1 MERETERLASSEL
14 ENELIPV
21 ARWQDAP
28 PQLRERILK
37 RSQLDLAGARQT
49 AREWIAKVEAE
60 GDAALVE
67 YVRTFDNPSFTKE
80 QLRVS
85 KEDIAEAYRVVD
97 KRIVDTIRRQIEI
110 STEFHR
116 RQVPASFQETAEFV
130 PGVIT
135 GWKITAI
142 ESVGLTVP
150 AGQVPLPTVM
160 QILTVAAKTAGV
172 PRVVACFPPTGK
184 HYEMLIAADI
194 AGVDEIYRVGGIAGI
209 AAMSVGTETIKPVL
223 KIVGPGSIYTQ
234 AAKIEVSLRGTAID
248 MLSGPSEALII
259 ADESAE
265 PRFCAADILARCEH
279 DQNACA
285 VLATTSAELA
295 QKTVEELRRQLPRL
309 SRKSVAQTALGRYSA
324 IVLFDEMEALLD
336 FANDYSAEH
345 LEIITRDPWKTCEK
359 IRNAG
364 SIFLGA
370 NAPVA
375 VGDYA
380 SGTNHCLPTGIAPK
394 TVSPIGVDTFLKKSE
409 IQFLSEEGIRNLE
422 PIVTAISG
430 VETLDAH
437 TNSVRV
443 RLETTGETAA

>member
-1 MERETERLASSEL
+1 MTAAL
-14 ENELIPV
+14 ENELISV
-21 ARWQDAP
+21 LRWSGAD
-28 PQLRERILK
+28 PQVKEKVMR
-37 RSQLDLAGARQT
+37 RSQLDLGAAREI
-49 AREWIAKVEAE
+49 AREWIAKIESQ

-67 YVRTFDNPSFTKE
+67 YIRTFDNPSFTQD
-80 QLRVS
+80 QLKVTRV
-85 KEDIAEAYRVVD
+85 DIEEAYRHVDRKVVD
-97 KRIVDTIRRQIEI
+97 AIRRQIEI

-116 RQVPASFQETAEFV
+116 RQVPEKRQETAEFV

-135 GWKITAI
+135 GWKITPI

-194 AGVDEIYRVGGIAGI
+194 AGTDEIYRVGGIAGI
-209 AAMSVGTETIKPVL
+209 AAMSIGTETIRPVL

-259 ADESAE
+259 ADETAR
-265 PRFCAADILARCEH
+265 PDYCAADILARCEH

-285 VLATTSAELA
+285 VLATTSEALA
-295 QKTVEELRRQLPRL
+295 TATVEQLRLQLPRL
-309 SRKSVAQTALGRYSA
+309 GRRAVAEVALGRYSA
-324 IVLFDEMEALLD
+324 IVIFDSTDALMA

-345 LEIITRDPWKTCEK
+345 LEIITADPWKTCEG
-359 IRNAG
+359 ISNAG

-394 TVSPIGVDTFLKKSE
+394 TVSPIGVETFLKKSE
-409 IQFLSEEGIRNLE
+409 IQFLTNEGIRNLE
-422 PIVTAISG
+422 PIITTISG

-437 TNSVRV
+437 TRSVRIRV
-443 RLETTGETAA
+443 ES

>member
-1 MERETERLASSEL
+1 MEQNTLTQALSQL

-21 ARWQDAP
+21 LNWSTADAATR
-28 PQLRERILK
+28 QKVLK
-37 RSQLDLAGARQT
+37 RSQLDLGA
-49 AREWIAKVEAE
+49 AREIARDWIAKVERD
-60 GDAALVE
+60 GDDALVD
-67 YVRTFDNPSFTKE
+67 YVRTFDDPNFTKA
-80 QLRVS
+80 QLRVTR
-85 KEDIAEAYRVVD
+85 EDIEEAYRNVD
-97 KRIVDTIRRQIEI
+97 PAIVSFIRKQIEI
-110 STEFHR
+110 STEFHQ
-116 RQVPASFQETAEFV
+116 RQVPAQLQETREFV
-130 PGVIT
+130 PGVTT
-135 GWKITAI
+135 GWKITPI

-194 AGVDEIYRVGGIAGI
+194 AGTDEIYRVGGIAGI
-209 AAMSVGTETIKPVL
+209 AAMSIGTETIRPVL
-223 KIVGPGSIYTQ
+223 KIVGPGSVYTQ

-259 ADESAE
+259 ADRTAKPEY
-265 PRFCAADILARCEH
+265 CAADILARCEH

-285 VLATTSAELA
+285 VLATTDWELA
-295 QKTVEELRRQLPRL
+295 KQTVSQLRDQLPKLGRAKVAEVAL
-309 SRKSVAQTALGRYSA
+309 SRYSA
-324 IVLFDEMEALLD
+324 IVLFDDLPQLLD

-345 LEIITRDPWKTCEK
+345 LEIITEDPWATCAQIK
-359 IRNAG
+359 NAG

-370 NAPVA
+370 YAPVA

-380 SGTNHCLPTGIAPK
+380 SGTNHCLPTGVAPK
-394 TVSPIGVDTFLKKSE
+394 TVSPIGVETFLKKSE
-409 IQFLSEEGIRNLE
+409 IQFLTREGIANLE

-437 TNSVRV
+437 TNSVRI
-443 RLETTGETAA
+443 RLS